1 MGKLKPIGSEKLTGD
16 AKIKRIIEISRFG
29 EVDKNTELHTET
41 NSFTKKGADGNVY
54 AITQERDGYYLK
66 CGINESTLD
75 YVSGFMNKKETGL
88 KVMERLLKE

>member
-54 AITQERDGYYLK
+54 AIIQERDGYYLK

-75 YVSGFMNKKETGL
+75 YVSGFMNKKRDRF
-88 KVMERLLKE
+88 KS